1 MGGTVGMFRKVPP
14 LEVVESV
21 LRSLKIG
28 SMTEKRWFSKEELSL
43 DSLEEWLPVVEPYY
57 LPCKAER
64 YLRGEM
70 TKARVITVLRHL
82 LKAHSI
88 ELKVQE
94 RMVNGRKT
102 TLYQVFYDYVD
113 PVVRFD

>member
-1 MGGTVGMFRKVPP
+1 MFRAVPP
-14 LEVVESV
+14 FELLEQV
-21 LRSLKIG
+21 LRSLKFSG
-28 SMTEKRWFSKEELSL
+28 LSDKRWFSKEDLPIE
-43 DSLEEWLPVVEPYY
+43 SLEEWLPLLEPYY

-64 YLRGEM
+64 YLH
-70 TKARVITVLRHL
+70 KDVNQQRVITILRHL

-88 ELKVQE
+88 ELKTQE

-102 TLYQVFYDYVD
+102 TLYQVFYDHVD